1 MAARRRVLG
10 VDAKVGRVAVLLGS
24 LCVAAVSA
32 CGVAHAGNAADAS
45 PSTTAILQ
53 AASSF
58 TLTVTPAQGPAGTPF
73 HLHLIGA
80 SPSDV
85 VTFSIAAQGGKPY
98 TGPTHSP
105 APDGSVS
112 ATYQSWP
119 TDTAGLYVVLA
130 HAASGKGAFASFR
143 VLPAAP
149 VPTSAP

>member
-1 MAARRRVLG
+1 MAARWHVLG
-10 VDAKVGRVAVLLGS
+10 VDAKVGRGAVLLGS
-24 LCVAAVSA
+24 LCLAAVSA
-32 CGVAHAGNAADAS
+32 CGVGHVGNAADAS

-58 TLTVTPAQGPAGTPF
+58 TLTVTPAQGPAGTAF
-73 HLHLIGA
+73 HLHLVGA
-80 SPSDV
+80 TASDV

-105 APDGSVS
+105 GPDGSVS

-130 HAASGKGAFASFR
+130 HAASGKGAFATFR
-143 VLPAAP
+143 VLPAPPAP
-149 VPTSAP
+149 SSAP

>member
-1 MAARRRVLG
+1 MAAPWRVLG
-10 VDAKVGRVAVLLGS
+10 VGAKVGRAAVVLGS
-24 LCVAAVSA
+24 LCLAALSA
-32 CGVAHAGNAADAS
+32 CGVAHAGSGPDAS

-58 TLTVTPAQGPAGTPF
+58 TLTVTPATGPAGTPF

-105 APDGSVS
+105 DPGGSVS

-119 TDTAGLYVVLA
+119 TDTPGLYVVLA

-143 VLPAAP
+143 VVPAQP

>member
-1 MAARRRVLG
+1 MASPWRVLG
-10 VDAKVGRVAVLLGS
+10 VDAKVGRAAVLLGS
-24 LCVAAVSA
+24 LCLAGLSA
-32 CGVAHAGNAADAS
+32 CGVGHFGKGADAS

-58 TLTVTPAQGPAGTPF
+58 TLTVTPAKGPAGTPF

-130 HAASGKGAFASFR
+130 HTASGKGAFASFR
-143 VLPAAP
+143 VLPAPP
-149 VPTSAP
+149 VPTAAP